1 MRISKIMIKVKFSK
15 RWYFWP
21 VFFALKAAYKLRL
34 ISLTRAAEIAAK
46 GMRMEPAK

>member
-1 MRISKIMIKVKFSK
+1 MAEIMIKVECSK
-15 RWYFWP
+15 RWFFWP

-46 GMRMEPAK
+46 GMRMELAK